1 MQADKILVV
10 EDDEE
15 LAEWVLTYLESKGFF
30 VMTTPKGQEAIEVIK
45 NNPPDLVLLDGML
58 PDIDGI
64 DVCRSVRHF
73 YSGPILMLTARDEE
87 IDEVLGLEVGADDY
101 LVKPIRSRA
110 LLARI
115 RNHLRRK
122 NVEIESQSNQCN
134 SRIALGSLCIDSEM
148 RTVLLNETK
157 IKVSSREF
165 DLLWA
170 LANKA
175 GEVVSRNDLITMF
188 RGFEYDGF
196 DRSIDLHVS
205 RLRKKLNDSSG
216 DPHRIKTIWGKGYLL
231 VKENWQ

>member
-30 VMTTPKGQEAIEVIK
+30 VMTTPKGQEAIEIIK

-122 NVEIESQSNQCN
+122 NVEIEGQSNQCN
-134 SRIALGSLCIDSEM
+134 SRITLGSLCINSEM
-148 RTVLLNETK
+148 RTVLLNETE

-188 RGFEYDGF
+188 RGFEYE
-196 DRSIDLHVS
+196 
-205 RLRKKLNDSSG
+205 DSTG
-216 DPHRIKTIWGKGYLL
+216 QLTYMFP
-231 VKENWQ
+231 V